1 MASVPVPDA
10 GSLTVGLWRQG
21 RVSGNIVGMA
31 VLVDEAV
38 WPWRGA
44 RWAHLV
50 SDDSVDELH
59 AFARRLGLRRMA
71 FQGDHYDVSTD
82 VRQRA
87 LDLGAEPVRGRD
99 LVRRLRAAG
108 LRLSVEERP
117 GSWEEIG
124 RWFGAG
130 VRPDVGSVVPAALTE
145 ALNRVDARWGVAEV
159 VAFQRTTEVVVVVED
174 TEGVVLVGPVPVG
187 VEARCHDDRIVEL
200 LAPRKE
206 VTL

>member
-10 GSLTVGLWRQG
+10 GFLTVGLWRQG

-71 FQGDHYDVSTD
+71 FQGDHY
-82 VRQRA
+82 
-87 LDLGAEPVRGRD
+87 
-99 LVRRLRAAG
+99 
-108 LRLSVEERP
+108 LSL
-117 GSWEEIG
+117 I
-124 RWFGAG
+124 
-130 VRPDVGSVVPAALTE
+130 
-145 ALNRVDARWGVAEV
+145 
-159 VAFQRTTEVVVVVED
+159 
-174 TEGVVLVGPVPVG
+174 
-187 VEARCHDDRIVEL
+187 HI
-200 LAPRKE
+200 
-206 VTL
+206 

>member
-1 MASVPVPDA
+1 M
-10 GSLTVGLWRQG
+10 GLWRRRRG
-21 RVSGNIVGMA
+21 SGNIVGMA

-82 VRQRA
+82 VRERA
-87 LDLGAEPVRGRD
+87 LALGAEPVRGRD

-108 LRLSVEERP
+108 LRLSAEERP

-130 VRPDVGSVVPAALTE
+130 ARPDVGSVVPMALTE
-145 ALNRVDARWGVAEV
+145 ALNRVNARWGTAEV

-174 TEGVVLVGPVPVG
+174 TGGVVLAGPVPVG
-187 VEARCHDDRIVEL
+187 VEDRCHDDRIVEL
-200 LAPRKE
+200 LALRKE
-206 VTL
+206 ATL